1 MGDGPSDED
10 VRRAAVAAKKA
21 KETAEAFA
29 PHVEANRLNPLL
41 LKQVLDRFAP
51 GNDAAE
57 DGIFDQRW
65 LAAGTFYNNTE
76 EYVSMENRPRYKHA
90 LEAAFPA
97 KKIAP

>member
-10 VRRAAVAAKKA
+10 VRRAQRAAQEA
-21 KETAEAFA
+21 KETADAFA
-29 PHVEANRLNPLL
+29 SYVEANRINPLL
-41 LKQVLDRFAP
+41 LKKVLDRFAP

-76 EYVSMENRPRYKHA
+76 EYVPAENRPAYKHA
-90 LEAAFPA
+90 LDAAFP
-97 KKIAP
+97 KRRVT